1 MPFTASSASFG
12 CPPRDKLDLEE
23 RYVVQVAAL
32 REKQMPSYDDANV
45 LVPKMIWSFSVF
57 RRDGSPVINAE
68 GGIYTQDAITGV
80 NVSPSRPGKPVAKA
94 RLYAEA
100 VLGRDPKVAVDAG
113 EDLEAAL
120 MGRFA
125 GCLLDTT
132 ARTDGGTAS
141 IILKLSPI
149 QDQKSVAGVV
159 AAGVGAASLA
169 TTPAPVASA
178 PAAAAAPATLP
189 W

>member
-1 MPFTASSASFG
+1 MPFVASSASFG
-12 CPPRDKLDLEE
+12 CPPRDRLDFEE

-32 REKQMPSYDDANV
+32 REKQMPSYDDATIM
-45 LVPKMIWSFSVF
+45 VPKMIWSFSVF

-68 GGIYTQDAITGV
+68 GGQFTQDAITGV
-80 NVSPSRPGKPVAKA
+80 NVSPSKVGKPVAKA

-120 MGRFA
+120 LGRFA
-125 GCLLDTT
+125 SCLLDTKP
-132 ARTDGGTAS
+132 RSDGGTDI
-141 IILKLSPI
+141 IILKLTPI
-149 QDQKSVAGVV
+149 QDQRAVAGVV
-159 AAGVGAASLA
+159 AAGVAGASLA
-169 TTPAPVASA
+169 ALPAAA
-178 PAAAAAPATLP
+178 PAADAAPATLP